1 MINTILQGDSLT
13 VLKTLPDGLID
24 CVVTSPPYWGL
35 RDYGTAKW
43 KGGDPGCAH
52 VHFSRGNNGN
62 GGETSTLTG
71 KGAPYHEQDRN
82 RDLYRKICE
91 KCGAVRIDNQLGLEP
106 TIEEYIDKMT
116 VVFREVRRVLK
127 DTGTLWLNMGDAYAG
142 GGRAGQRGI
151 AYGGIEAKRIA
162 DGRIYGPPT
171 GKMEGLKPKDL
182 IGQPWRLA
190 FALQA
195 DGWYLRS
202 DIIWHKPN
210 PMPESVTDR
219 PTKSHEY
226 VFLMSKKAHYFYDA
240 DAVREEGAGRL
251 QEQSYHNPDNKKYDA
266 IPHPRWKDQFDGR
279 VWGNPAGRNKRTV
292 WTIATQSYP
301 EAHFATFPEKLV
313 EPCIRAGTSERGYC
327 AECGLPWMRVVEDGA
342 FHPTG
347 GSKGN
352 ARGSKNPQFT
362 SGMQPGFKD
371 KITIG
376 WQPTCACSADTVPG
390 LVLDPFFGSGTVG
403 VVAAKNGRNYLGI
416 ELNPEY
422 IKLAKKRIP
431 TRQEQLIF

>member
-1 MINTILQGDSLT
+1 MP
-13 VLKTLPDGLID
+13 KTEIVFKDKCG
-24 CVVTSPPYWGL
+24 
-35 RDYGTAKW
+35 
-43 KGGDPGCAH
+43 
-52 VHFSRGNNGN
+52 
-62 GGETSTLTG
+62 
-71 KGAPYHEQDRN
+71 
-82 RDLYRKICE
+82 

-106 TIEEYIDKMT
+106 TIEEYIAKMT

-127 DTGTLWLNMGDAYAG
+127 DTGTLWLNMGDGYNSANTHSGSADKVDWTVRLGQPAG
-142 GGRAGQRGI
+142 TTK
-151 AYGGIEAKRIA
+151 E
-162 DGRIYGPPT
+162 
-171 GKMEGLKPKDL
+171 LKPKDL

-202 DIIWHKPN
+202 DIIWHKSN

-226 VFLMSKKAHYFYDA
+226 LFLMSKQAKYFYDA
-240 DAVREEGAGRL
+240 DAVREEHSREYKVGMDGGSGR
-251 QEQSYHNPDNKKYDA
+251 
-266 IPHPRWKDQFDGR
+266 DGGR
-279 VWGNPAGRNKRTV
+279 YQGQGGFLESLPNSAGRNKRTV
-292 WTIATQSYP
+292 WSIATQPYP

-327 AECGLPWMRVVEDGA
+327 AECGLPWVRVVDIQYTDAHRGMV
-342 FHPTG
+342 
-347 GSKGN
+347 GN
-352 ARGSKNPQFT
+352 QKKVITDNHIMQSGRENDKRMDKNIT
-362 SGMQPGFKD
+362 
-371 KITIG
+371 TIG

-403 VVAAKNGRNYLGI
+403 VVAAQNGRNWLGI